1 LALPNEERLSIFNA
15 EGSAMK
21 KILPLFFLCL
31 CMMTSVFASFH
42 ASSSQTVVVSGKD
55 ANGRTVVT
63 SPAIPAK
70 SDTLS
75 IPGWLSGTWQNDQG
89 TFTFADGTIRYHGDF
104 SAVGLD
110 RFFTGSEFDLASLV
124 SQGDAAIKVK
134 KFWHRLQVTIY
145 TTQGDISF
153 LFVKGKN
160 AIQVSNRLWRYR
172 KETQDDGGYA
182 MFRSAEKGTVGTFQ
196 KQ

>member
-1 LALPNEERLSIFNA
+1 
-15 EGSAMK
+15 
-21 KILPLFFLCL
+21 
-31 CMMTSVFASFH
+31 MT
-42 ASSSQTVVVSGKD
+42 
-55 ANGRTVVT
+55 R
-63 SPAIPAK
+63 
-70 SDTLS
+70 
-75 IPGWLSGTWQNDQG
+75 G

-153 LFVKGKN
+153 LFVKNGD
-160 AIQVSNRLWRYR
+160 AIQVSNRLWQYR

-182 MFRSAEKGTVGTFQ
+182 MYRSAEKGTVGTFQ
-196 KQ
+196 KP